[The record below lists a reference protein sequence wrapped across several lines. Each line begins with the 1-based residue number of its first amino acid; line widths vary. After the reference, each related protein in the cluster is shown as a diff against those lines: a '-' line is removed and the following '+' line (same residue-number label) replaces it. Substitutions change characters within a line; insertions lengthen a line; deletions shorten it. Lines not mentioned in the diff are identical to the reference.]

1 MISMMSLMMLHGQEY
16 DDELVDFGPEF
27 LDKIQR
33 VTYWAPPQSLL

>member
-1 MISMMSLMMLHGQEY
+1 MLHGQEY